1 MIYGLPT
8 ADAAVLLAYLLGIT
22 ALGIWVGRRSRSVSE
37 YFMPRKFSKPVM
49 IMYAFGT
56 GTASD
61 QAVLVAAATFKNGIS
76 GIWYQWLWL
85 FATPFYW
92 MIAPIMRR
100 FRAITT
106 ADVFE
111 LRFDRGVARLYAV
124 LGIVSMTVKIG
135 VLLKGSAVL
144 IEGCTDGQVN
154 SGAAIVGMSLLFVV
168 YGAVGGLSA
177 VILTDFV
184 QGLLTLVFSFMLLPL
199 VMNAVG
205 GMEGIRT
212 TIHDPRLYSLVAPG
226 KIGVFF
232 IAMIGLQALVG
243 IVAQPFVMGTCSAG
257 KTEMDGRV
265 GFMGGNFVKRLC
277 TIGWALTALA
287 ALAWY
292 QNQGTSPSG
301 MNPDRI
307 YGDLARGLLPPVA
320 PGLLGLFVASML
332 ASVMSS
338 CSAYMITSSAL
349 FTENLYRPLAPG
361 RSESHYIGASRL
373 VSVLVVVGGLV
384 FANRLASLVKG
395 LEIWLSIAPML
406 GLAFWLGLF
415 WRRMTAAGAWTCAL
429 VGFGTWYCSTRP
441 PFIAW
446 LATLPHADTLRLVWV
461 ESGQAELYEPWRVT
475 FYMVAAVS
483 AAVVVSLLTKRVDA
497 ERLDRFYALVR
508 TPALPGER
516 VERPCTL
523 PEGTVV
529 PHRAMLFH
537 AFGIEIPMPSP
548 TSLAGFA
555 VGWVLVGVLIGGFA
569 WYVGRR

>member
-1 MIYGLPT
+1 MTYGLPA
-8 ADAAVLLAYLLGIT
+8 ADLAVLLAYLLGTT
-22 ALGIWVGRRSRSVSE
+22 ALGIWVSRRGRSVAE

-61 QAVLVAAATFKNGIS
+61 QAVLVAAATFKNGLS

-106 ADVFE
+106 ADVYE
-111 LRFDRGVARLYAV
+111 LRFDRGVANLFAV
-124 LGIVSMTVKIG
+124 LGIVGMTLKIG

-144 IEGCTDGQVN
+144 IEGCTDGHVD
-154 SGAAIVGMSLLFVV
+154 ARVAVLAMSLMFIV
-168 YGAVGGLSA
+168 YGTAGGLTS

-184 QGLLTLVFSFMLLPL
+184 QGLMTLLFSFMLLPL
-199 VMNAVG
+199 VMHEVG
-205 GMEGIRT
+205 GMEGIRQ
-212 TIHDPRLYSLVAPG
+212 TIHDPKMLSLVAPG

-277 TIGWALTALA
+277 TVGWALTAIA

-292 QNQGTSPSG
+292 IKRGASPSG

-307 YGDLARGLLPPVA
+307 YGDLARALLPPVA

-349 FTENLYRPLAPG
+349 FTENLYRPVVPG
-361 RSESHYIGASRL
+361 RPPAHYIGASRAA
-373 VSVLVVVGGLV
+373 SILVVVGGLA
-384 FANRLASLVKG
+384 FAYYLPSLVKG

-406 GLAFWLGLF
+406 GIAFWLGLF
-415 WRRMTAAGAWTCAL
+415 WRGMTAAGAWASAM
-429 VGFGTWYCSTRP
+429 VGFGVW
-441 PFIAW
+441 F
-446 LATLPHADTLRLVWV
+446 LATGGVFVGWVSTLPFADSLRLVWA
-461 ESGQAELYEPWRVT
+461 EPGAPPELYEPWRIV
-475 FYMVAAVS
+475 FYTSAAVL
-483 AAVVVSLLTKRVDA
+483 AGVVVSLVSTPTDA
-497 ERLDRFYALVR
+497 EYLDRFYALVK
-508 TPALPGER
+508 TPAKVGETID
-516 VERPCTL
+516 RPCTL
-523 PEGTVV
+523 PEGTLV
-529 PHRAMLFH
+529 PDRRMLFT
-537 AFGIEIPMPSP
+537 AFGLEVPLPSR
-548 TSLAGFA
+548 TSLLGFA
-555 VGWVLVGVLIGGFA
+555 AGWMMVGALIGGFV
-569 WYVGRR
+569 WFVNG